1 MTATPATG
9 PRTAT
14 FLLRQPRQVQG
25 FREVLTAG
33 NFQDAYVDGG
43 YVDEG
48 YAENEPAPR
57 LPSRSQALT
66 LTMLWIPPGRFW
78 MGSPELSE
86 RPQHQVQVQ
95 GFFMS
100 QTPITQAQ
108 WRAVAELD
116 EQVILRHELK
126 PNPSVFHPDQWQGQ
140 NRKMK
145 YRLGR
150 LLDGESTT
158 EDRPVE
164 SVSWHEAL
172 EFCHRLGRLT
182 GRSYTLPSEAQ
193 WEYSCLAGST
203 KPYAFGASINPG
215 LANYRNPVA
224 SGSNI
229 SGAHFQQ
236 TTPVR
241 MFPANAWGLHDVHGN
256 VREWCFD
263 HWHENYEGSPDDCSP
278 WLEKDGRELL
288 RERVTRG
295 GSWNSKL
302 FECRATCRHSSP
314 PHVADEK
321 IGFRV
326 ACVPHAS
333 ISDATHRTG
342 SFFEIDHLSTRISID
357 QLELSGTSRASL
369 IKAGVNTVEDLMG
382 FSYED
387 LLDIESFDKRDAD
400 ELIQALERAGI
411 TMPQEKHS

>member
-1 MTATPATG
+1 
-9 PRTAT
+9 
-14 FLLRQPRQVQG
+14 
-25 FREVLTAG
+25 
-33 NFQDAYVDGG
+33 
-43 YVDEG
+43 
-48 YAENEPAPR
+48 
-57 LPSRSQALT
+57 
-66 LTMLWIPPGRFW
+66 
-78 MGSPELSE
+78 
-86 RPQHQVQVQ
+86 
-95 GFFMS
+95 MS

-108 WRAVAELD
+108 WRAVSELG
-116 EQVILRHELK
+116 EQAIFRHELK
-126 PNPSVFHPDQWQGQ
+126 PNPSVFHPDRWQGQ

-172 EFCHRLGRLT
+172 EFCRRLGRLT
-182 GRSYTLPSEAQ
+182 GRAYTLPSEAQ
-193 WEYSCLAGST
+193 WEYACLTGNAKS
-203 KPYAFGASINPG
+203 YAFGASINPG

-263 HWHENYEGSPDDCSP
+263 HWHKNYEGSPDDCSP
-278 WLEKDGRELL
+278 WLEKDDRELV

-295 GSWNSKL
+295 GSWNSDL
-302 FECRATCRHSSP
+302 SQCRATCRYPSA

-326 ACVPHAS
+326 ACLPHIS
-333 ISDATHRTG
+333 IADATHHTG
-342 SFFEIDHLSTRISID
+342 SFFEIDRLSAGMSINK
-357 QLELSGTSRASL
+357 LNLSGTTRMSL
-369 IKAGVNTVEDLMG
+369 VKAGVNTVDDLMG
-382 FSYED
+382 LSYED
-387 LLDIESFDKRDAD
+387 LLNIRSFDHRCAD
-400 ELIQALERAGI
+400 ELIQALERAGV
-411 TMPQEKHS
+411 TLPQKKHS